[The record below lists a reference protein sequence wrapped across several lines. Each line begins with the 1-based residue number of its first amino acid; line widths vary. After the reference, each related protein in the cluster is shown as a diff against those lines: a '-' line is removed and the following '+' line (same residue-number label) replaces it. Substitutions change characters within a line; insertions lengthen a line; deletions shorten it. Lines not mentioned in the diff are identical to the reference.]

1 MQPFDGRKGKRLAYD
16 LVADLRF
23 FAFYIGNETILAYV
37 APWKHYN
44 IEKVFE
50 PGEALGHIFTI
61 SLYNRY
67 NEKGEHIRTGVNV
80 SQRIG
85 QYIQHISEPDYQPH
99 PPFTAEELSPGSVG
113 DWREVLVSFMR
124 DFGKRNLQTIP
135 LEGFVG
141 DYAEDIINYGSGLEM
156 LTAII
161 GNIIRLDSDYQ
172 VMNEDWVRYRA
183 SQYIRAHQDLTY
195 QVQPRFKAWET
206 ALWS

>member
-23 FAFYIGNETILAYV
+23 FAFYIGNETILANV
-37 APWKHYN
+37 EPWRHYN

-61 SLYNRY
+61 NLYNRY
-67 NEKGEHIRTGVNV
+67 NEKGERIRTGINV

-85 QYIQHISEPDYQPH
+85 QYIQSISEPDYQPDS
-99 PPFTAEELSPGSVG
+99 PFTVEELNLGSMG
-113 DWREVLVSFMR
+113 DWREILVSFMR
-124 DFGKRNLQTIP
+124 DFGKRNLQTAP
-135 LEGFVG
+135 LKGFVG

-161 GNIIRLDSDYQ
+161 GNSIRLDSDYQ
-172 VMNEDWVRYRA
+172 VINEAWVRYRA
-183 SQYIRAHQDLTY
+183 SQYIRAYQDLTY
-195 QVQPRFKAWET
+195 QVQPHFKEWET
-206 ALWS
+206 TLWS